1 MKKRKGNQ
9 TVQDLEKTLR
19 RRGGKIKTIYEKRND
34 AEINKMIEDKIN
46 YIWDY
51 INRIDDVV
59 NEDEMLEEEIKQK
72 KKKKKSL
79 KRLDNYDEI
88 IYYNKNMNNLVNIQ
102 KIRKTLH
109 HFNIYVNLEDIVY
122 MFIYFTNNKYFSD
135 VMENKLYFCDYIDK
149 KKNENKFRSIN
160 INDLYINYE
169 MFKHIFLNIDLNIE
183 SNGQVW

>member
-59 NEDEMLEEEIKQK
+59 NEDEI
-72 KKKKKSL
+72 
-79 KRLDNYDEI
+79 
-88 IYYNKNMNNLVNIQ
+88 
-102 KIRKTLH
+102 
-109 HFNIYVNLEDIVY
+109 
-122 MFIYFTNNKYFSD
+122 D